1 MSEARCPDR
10 VRITVMRVADY
21 ADLSAL
27 YELPQESPCS
37 MSVGDVFET
46 RGERPDGV
54 CESAWETMRPFVEEL
69 LSGGGS
75 FYGDWMRDPH
85 SAMLSCNDGFRPVS
99 FYIEAV
105 YSDGEKYK

>member
-1 MSEARCPDR
+1 MSETRCPDR

-21 ADLSAL
+21 ADLSSL

-37 MSVGDVFET
+37 MSVGDVLET
-46 RGERPDGV
+46 RGDGG
-54 CESAWETMRPFVEEL
+54 CESAWETIRPFVEEL
-69 LSGGGS
+69 LSGGGC
-75 FYGDWMRDPH
+75 FYGDWMLDPH

-105 YSDGEKYK
+105 YTDGEKYK